1 MNYTI
6 KVQKISKLTMFFLI
20 QKNLYICIVIKG
32 LRIMRHAKRASF
44 YKNMTFKSK
53 VQEVLDAALAER
65 EHLFLIDLSINDANK
80 ISVILDGDFGVNL
93 QDCIDVSRAVENN
106 LDREEQDFSLEVA
119 SVGVGS
125 PLKLI
130 RQYKKNVGRTL
141 IVKTGTEIIEAELV
155 EANDVFIILSW
166 KAREP
171 KKVGKG
177 KETVQKELQLPYAD
191 IKEAIV
197 TVTF

>member
-1 MNYTI
+1 
-6 KVQKISKLTMFFLI
+6 
-20 QKNLYICIVIKG
+20 
-32 LRIMRHAKRASF
+32 
-44 YKNMTFKSK
+44 MTFKEK
-53 VQEVLDAALAER
+53 VNDLVLEVLLEKPAV
-65 EHLFLIDLSINDANK
+65 FLIDLIITDAFK
-80 ISVILDGDFGVNL
+80 ICVTLDGDAGVAL
-93 QDCIDVSRAVENN
+93 QDCIDVSRAIENN

-125 PLKLI
+125 PLKMV

-141 IVKTGTEIIEAELV
+141 IVKVATETIEAELV
-155 EANDVFIILSW
+155 EANDNFITLSW

-171 KKVGKG
+171 KKLGKG
-177 KETVQKELQLPYAD
+177 KETVQKRQEIRYSE

>member
-1 MNYTI
+1 
-6 KVQKISKLTMFFLI
+6 
-20 QKNLYICIVIKG
+20 
-32 LRIMRHAKRASF
+32 
-44 YKNMTFKSK
+44 MTFKEK
-53 VQEVLDAALAER
+53 VNALVEEALSER
-65 EHLFLIDLSINDANK
+65 PSVFLIDLTITDAFK
-80 ISVILDGDFGVNL
+80 IIVSLDGDNGVAL
-93 QDCIDVSRAVENN
+93 QDCIDISRAIESN

-141 IVKTGTEIIEAELV
+141 IVKTGTEIIEAELG

>member
-1 MNYTI
+1 
-6 KVQKISKLTMFFLI
+6 
-20 QKNLYICIVIKG
+20 
-32 LRIMRHAKRASF
+32 
-44 YKNMTFKSK
+44 MTFKEK
-53 VQEVLDAALAER
+53 VNALVEEALSER
-65 EHLFLIDLSINDANK
+65 PSVFLIDLTITDAFK
-80 ISVILDGDFGVNL
+80 IIVSLDGDNGVAL
-93 QDCIDVSRAVENN
+93 QDCIDISRAIESN

-171 KKVGKG
+171 KEVGKG

>member
-1 MNYTI
+1 
-6 KVQKISKLTMFFLI
+6 
-20 QKNLYICIVIKG
+20 
-32 LRIMRHAKRASF
+32 
-44 YKNMTFKSK
+44 MTFKDK
-53 VQEVLDAALAER
+53 VNDLLTQVLLDKPSI
-65 EHLFLIDLSINDANK
+65 FLIDLTITDSFK
-80 ISVILDGDFGVNL
+80 IIVNIDGDNGVAL
-93 QDCIDVSRAVENN
+93 QDCIDVSRGVENN

-125 PLKLI
+125 PLKLV

-141 IVKTGTEIIEAELV
+141 IVKLATQTIEAELV
-155 EANDVFIILSW
+155 EANDNFIILSW
-166 KAREP
+166 QAREP

-177 KETVQKELQLPYAD
+177 KETVQKTLEVPYGD

>member
-1 MNYTI
+1 
-6 KVQKISKLTMFFLI
+6 
-20 QKNLYICIVIKG
+20 
-32 LRIMRHAKRASF
+32 
-44 YKNMTFKSK
+44 MTFKEK
-53 VQEVLDAALAER
+53 VNDLVLEVLLEKPAV
-65 EHLFLIDLSINDANK
+65 FLIDLIITDAFK
-80 ISVILDGDFGVNL
+80 ICITLDGDAGVAL
-93 QDCIDVSRAVENN
+93 QDCIDVSRAIENN

-125 PLKLI
+125 PFKMV

-141 IVKTGTEIIEAELV
+141 IVKVATETIEAELV
-155 EANDVFIILSW
+155 EANDNFITLSW

-177 KETVQKELQLPYAD
+177 RETVQKRQEIRYSE

>member
-1 MNYTI
+1 
-6 KVQKISKLTMFFLI
+6 
-20 QKNLYICIVIKG
+20 
-32 LRIMRHAKRASF
+32 
-44 YKNMTFKSK
+44 MTFKEK
-53 VQEVLDAALAER
+53 VNGLVEEALLER
-65 EHLFLIDLSINDANK
+65 PAVFLIDLTITDAFK
-80 ISVILDGDFGVNL
+80 IIVSLDGDTGVAL
-93 QDCIDVSRAVENN
+93 QDCIDISRVIESN

-125 PLKLI
+125 PLKMI

-141 IVKTGTEIIEAELV
+141 IVKTGSEIIEAELV

-171 KKVGKG
+171 KKIGKG